1 MTKLQEVQINI
12 TILKIDITNYLE
24 KLKTF
29 EKLNEKQFENYVK
42 LRKIYS
48 SQN

>member
-29 EKLNEKQFENYVK
+29 EKLNEKQFKNYVK

-48 SQN
+48 SQS